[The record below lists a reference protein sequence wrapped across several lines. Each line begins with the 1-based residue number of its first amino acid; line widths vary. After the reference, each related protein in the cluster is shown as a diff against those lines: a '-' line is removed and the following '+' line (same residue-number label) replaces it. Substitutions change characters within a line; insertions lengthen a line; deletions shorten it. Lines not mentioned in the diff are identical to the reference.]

1 MKRKTNRILSLLLAL
16 VMCVGILCACGGNPP
31 SKDDT
36 PTPPAKT
43 DEPDT
48 APDTQQPTGP
58 DISEEVTLT
67 MYLIGDRPVDNDE
80 VFGKINERL
89 KSEINATIDVKF
101 MSWSEYESKY
111 PLIFA
116 SGEDWDIIYTADWC
130 FYNAQA
136 TKQGYWEITQE
147 ALETYAP
154 MTAQTMY
161 PEAWEQAKVGGKVY
175 MLPMNYK
182 EITAYVYMVRGDLMD
197 KYGITSVSSLDEA
210 EAYMDAIVKNET
222 GMIPLDVGSDYDK
235 LFIFDRM
242 WKQACGKDGVNLT
255 DVGPWQVMASVKT
268 DDAAAEVKG
277 HYDQAP
283 FLDVIT
289 RLKDWKDRGFW
300 SKNAVVNT
308 QNNTESFQ
316 AGRSA
321 LALMNANTAKSVY
334 AAVTADHPE
343 WDVRVFDAQ
352 EDVPPVLNS
361 YLANGMSIFSKS
373 KHPERALMALDYL
386 RNDKEV
392 NSLFCYGIEG
402 KHWEASG
409 SNALVSLPGSA
420 NYAYDSNCNWGV
432 RNDSNWRV
440 IEGGIPNLPEL
451 TAGWQESAKSSL
463 YQTFVF
469 DDAEVKNEIAAMGE
483 IFNTDYKLLG
493 LGFTDDPGIC
503 LMTRRAT
510 SPSCGTRWK
519 RPARLKYT
527 PLSRSRLRRSWKQT
541 EQIPCAA
548 KWAETC
554 VSAHFRT
561 GTFGHSAIYQTS
573 PIPAASKRT
582 GKIPPLPPI

>member
-1 MKRKTNRILSLLLAL
+1 MKSKRNPILALLLAL
-16 VMCVGILCACGGNPP
+16 VMCLGILCACGGSP
-31 SKDDT
+31 SNSGDDA
-36 PTPPAKT
+36 TPPLASTGDDK
-43 DEPDT
+43 
-48 APDTQQPTGP
+48 APDAQQPAEPAEPAGP
-58 DISEEVTLT
+58 DISKEVTLT

-136 TKQGYWEITQE
+136 TKQGFWEITRE
-147 ALETYAP
+147 DLETYAP
-154 MTAQTMY
+154 MTAETMY
-161 PEAWEQAKVGGKVY
+161 PEAWEQAKVGDKVY

-182 EITAYVYMVRGDLMD
+182 EITAYVYMARGDLMD
-197 KYGITSVSSLDEA
+197 KYNITSVSSLDEA
-210 EAYMDAIVKNET
+210 EVYLDAIAQNEP

-235 LFIFDRM
+235 QFVFDRM
-242 WKQACGKDGVNLT
+242 WKQACRQDGVGLT
-255 DVGPWQVMASVKT
+255 DVGPWQVMACTKE
-268 DDAAAEVKG
+268 DDASANVTG
-277 HYDQAP
+277 HYDQET
-283 FLDVIT
+283 FLNVVT
-289 RLKDWKDRGFW
+289 RLKDWRDRGFW

-334 AAVTADHPE
+334 AAVAAEHPE

-373 KHPERALMALDYL
+373 KYPERALMALDYL
-386 RNDKEV
+386 RNDKEI

-409 SNALVSLPGSA
+409 DNALVSLPDSA

-432 RNDSNWRV
+432 RNDANWRV

-451 TAGWQESAKSSL
+451 TAGWQETARSSI

-469 DDAEVKNEIAAMGE
+469 DDAAVKNEIAAMGE
-483 IFNTDYKLLG
+483 IFNTDYKLLV
-493 LGFTDDPGIC
+493 LGFTDDPAGDIAKMGEKMKAAGAEKVYAA
-503 LMTRRAT
+503 L
-510 SPSCGTRWK
+510 
-519 RPARLKYT
+519 
-527 PLSRSRLRRSWKQT
+527 Q
-541 EQIPCAA
+541 EQAQAFLAA
-548 KWAETC
+548 NK
-554 VSAHFRT
+554 
-561 GTFGHSAIYQTS
+561 
-573 PIPAASKRT
+573 
-582 GKIPPLPPI
+582 

>member
-1 MKRKTNRILSLLLAL
+1 MKSKRNRILALLLAL
-16 VMCVGILCACGGNPP
+16 VMCMGVLCACGGSP
-31 SKDDT
+31 SGTGDAS
-36 PTPPAKT
+36 TPPPASTGDDK
-43 DEPDT
+43 
-48 APDTQQPTGP
+48 APDVRQPAEPAEPAGP
-58 DISEEVTLT
+58 DISKEVTLT

-136 TKQGYWEITQE
+136 TKQGFWEITQE
-147 ALETYAP
+147 DLETYAP
-154 MTAQTMY
+154 MTAETMY

-182 EITAYVYMVRGDLMD
+182 EITAYVYMARGDLMD
-197 KYGITSVSSLDEA
+197 KYNITSVSSLDEA
-210 EAYMDAIVKNET
+210 EVYLDAIAKNEP

-235 LFIFDRM
+235 QFVFDRM
-242 WKQACGKDGVNLT
+242 WKQACRQDGVGLT
-255 DVGPWQVMASVKT
+255 DVGPWQVMACTKE
-268 DDAAAEVKG
+268 DDAAANVTG
-277 HYDQAP
+277 HYDQET
-283 FLDVIT
+283 FLNVVT
-289 RLKDWKDRGFW
+289 RLKDWRDRGFW

-334 AAVTADHPE
+334 AAVSAEHPE

-373 KHPERALMALDYL
+373 RYPERALMALDYL
-386 RNDKEV
+386 RNDKEI

-409 SNALVSLPGSA
+409 DNALVSLPDSS

-432 RNDSNWRV
+432 RNDANWRV

-451 TAGWQESAKSSL
+451 TAGWQETARSSL

-483 IFNTDYKLLG
+483 IFNTDYKLLV
-493 LGFTDDPGIC
+493 LGFTDDPAGDIAKMGDKMKAAGAEKVYAA
-503 LMTRRAT
+503 L
-510 SPSCGTRWK
+510 
-519 RPARLKYT
+519 
-527 PLSRSRLRRSWKQT
+527 Q
-541 EQIPCAA
+541 EQAQAFLAA
-548 KWAETC
+548 NK
-554 VSAHFRT
+554 
-561 GTFGHSAIYQTS
+561 
-573 PIPAASKRT
+573 
-582 GKIPPLPPI
+582 